1 MTPNEVKVESPRTG
15 FVTEI
20 DTAEIG
26 HAVASLGGG
35 RTRIEDAI
43 DHAVGYAA
51 EAKIGDRVS
60 EGDALGLLYCRDEGE
75 AQEAMERIR
84 AAYRL
89 GDERVSAPP
98 LIKEVITA

>member
-1 MTPNEVKVESPRTG
+1 MTPHEVRVESPRAG

-20 DTAEIG
+20 DTAEVG
-26 HAVASLGGG
+26 HAVAALGGG

-43 DHAVGYAA
+43 DHAVGYSA

-60 EGDALGLLYCRDEGE
+60 EGDVLGLLYCRDSSE
-75 AQEAMERIR
+75 AQESLERIR
-84 AAYRL
+84 AAYAL
-89 GDERVSAPP
+89 GDEPVSAPP